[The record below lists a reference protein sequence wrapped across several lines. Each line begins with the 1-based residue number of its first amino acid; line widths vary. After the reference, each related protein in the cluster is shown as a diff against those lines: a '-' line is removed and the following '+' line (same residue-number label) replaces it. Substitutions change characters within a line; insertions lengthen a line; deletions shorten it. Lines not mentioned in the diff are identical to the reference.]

1 MVVKNSAVVLM
12 VGGQSQQRASARP
25 ARLKAAGQAIVGS
38 SWSLIYS
45 SAQRQATET
54 GCTTVNGAKMGVE
67 APPDLSAT
75 LDPKALQ
82 QVSSLSER
90 STSLSAARPQ
100 SAMPQRAIGRIMG
113 APSEVGRRTALEDK
127 ALAHIREDLMYSLP
141 RTLTW
146 PGSEQQKLMQR
157 GSAAGRRA
165 RLHDSPSRNPVAER
179 RFPGAANTRT
189 KDESQVLTR
198 QQRRQSRSRSVS
210 ECKRS
215 REREQAHTSV
225 SALTLNAHA

>member
-1 MVVKNSAVVLM
+1 M
-12 VGGQSQQRASARP
+12 QERASARP
-25 ARLKAAGQAIVGS
+25 GTLQAAGQAILGS

-45 SAQRQATET
+45 SAQSQAAEA
-54 GCTTVNGAKMGVE
+54 GGTTVNGAKMGVE

-82 QVSSLSER
+82 RDSSLSER

-100 SAMPQRAIGRIMG
+100 SAKPQRAIGRI
-113 APSEVGRRTALEDK
+113 APSDVGRRSALEDK
-127 ALAHIREDLMYSLP
+127 ALAHIREDLMCSLP
-141 RTLTW
+141 HTMTW
-146 PGSEQQKLMQR
+146 PGPEQQKSLQR

-165 RLHDSPSRNPVAER
+165 RLNDSPSRNPVAER

>member
-1 MVVKNSAVVLM
+1 
-12 VGGQSQQRASARP
+12 
-25 ARLKAAGQAIVGS
+25 
-38 SWSLIYS
+38 
-45 SAQRQATET
+45 
-54 GCTTVNGAKMGVE
+54 MGVE
-67 APPDLSAT
+67 APADLSAT

-82 QVSSLSER
+82 RDSSLSER

-100 SAMPQRAIGRIMG
+100 SAKPQRAIGRI

-146 PGSEQQKLMQR
+146 PGPEQQKSLQR

>member
-1 MVVKNSAVVLM
+1 
-12 VGGQSQQRASARP
+12 VGGDIEQRASVRP
-25 ARLKAAGQAIVGS
+25 GRLQAAGQAILGS

-45 SAQRQATET
+45 SAQRQAAET

-82 QVSSLSER
+82 RDSSLSER

-100 SAMPQRAIGRIMG
+100 SAKPQRAIGRI
-113 APSEVGRRTALEDK
+113 APSDVGRRTALEDK
-127 ALAHIREDLMYSLP
+127 ALAHIREDLMCSLP
-141 RTLTW
+141 HTLTW
-146 PGSEQQKLMQR
+146 PGPEQQKSLQR

-189 KDESQVLTR
+189 KDESQVLSR
-198 QQRRQSRSRSVS
+198 QQSRQSRSRSVS
-210 ECKRS
+210 ECERS
-215 REREQAHTSV
+215 RECEQGHTSV
-225 SALTLNAHA
+225 SAPTLNAHA